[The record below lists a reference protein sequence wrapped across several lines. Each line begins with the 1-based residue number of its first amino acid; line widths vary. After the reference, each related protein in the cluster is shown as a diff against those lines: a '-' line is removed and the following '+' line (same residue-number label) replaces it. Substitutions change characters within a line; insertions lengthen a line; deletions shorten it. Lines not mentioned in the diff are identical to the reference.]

1 MLGSVANKRIGWQGV
16 PMDDPKEVSFGT
28 AIRDARRAKGLTQR
42 FLAGQVGI
50 DFTYLSKLENNRG
63 DTPSEETVRRLAREL
78 GLDEEDLLGRGGKVS
93 AAVRE
98 LAASD
103 REFATFLRR
112 LPDLPPEERR
122 ALYRHVNRKS

>member
-1 MLGSVANKRIGWQGV
+1 
-16 PMDDPKEVSFGT
+16 MDDPREVSFGT

-50 DFTYLSKLENNRG
+50 DFTYLSKLENGRG
-63 DTPSEETVRRLAREL
+63 DTPSEETIRRLAREL
-78 GLDEEDLLGRGGKVS
+78 GLDAEDLLARGGKVS

-98 LAASD
+98 LAALD

-122 ALYRHVNRKS
+122 NLYRHVSRKP

>member
-1 MLGSVANKRIGWQGV
+1 
-16 PMDDPKEVSFGT
+16 MDDPSEVSFGV

-42 FLAGQVGI
+42 FVAAKVGI
-50 DFTYLSKLENNRG
+50 DFTYLSKLENGRG
-63 DTPSEETVRRLAREL
+63 DTPAEETIRRLAREL
-78 GLDEEDLLGRGGKVS
+78 DLDEEDLLARGGKVP

-103 REFATFLRR
+103 REFASFLRR

-122 ALYRHVNRKS
+122 SLYRRVNRES